1 MEAILQFIQEN
12 LQWFILG
19 IAIIIALIPFG
30 VGFKKGFRKMS
41 WAGWIWGGT
50 AVAVYFL
57 RGLLWDLEFVQ
68 NFLGGLPLGEKTKAF
83 FFTLVLTIVIILV
96 VMIIVGIFG
105 AIVRP
110 HKKKAPTEYQKAV
123 SAEKER
129 VACLDLDEDEILARK
144 RRKEKPCFIN
154 RLFGGIFNLVNF
166 AVILA
171 AIAAVAAI
179 ILNVTPL
186 KDGALKPVF
195 EHEIFKL
202 VWQYV
207 SVYTWDFLLI
217 GFVLAMA
224 YSGYKVGVA
233 CGLYS
238 LIKPLGFIALIVVSF
253 WLPFTNW
260 AVEGPLSFLMNFSKA
275 IASIIPA
282 MVPANI
288 ALIIGAVGVGLV
300 LAVILCVVWGLLL
313 LAFKAL
319 INKSLRRPFWTFI
332 DGIIGVVIRL
342 IIGVLIAAV
351 IITLLYVIQYL
362 GVDMSAFISAE
373 SPILGG
379 AFEMLE
385 AYLKPILDKL
395 MAMGV

>member
-1 MEAILQFIQEN
+1 MEVILQFIQEN

-19 IAIIIALIPFG
+19 IAIVIALIPFG

-57 RGLLWDLEFVQ
+57 RELLWNLEFVQ
-68 NFLGGLPLGEKTKAF
+68 NFLGGLPLGEKTRAF
-83 FFTLVLTIVIILV
+83 FFTLVLTLVIVLV
-96 VMIIVGIFG
+96 VMIVVGIFG

-110 HKKKAPTEYQKAV
+110 RKKKAPTEYQKAV
-123 SAEKER
+123 AVEKER

-144 RRKEKPCFIN
+144 RRKERPCFIN

-166 AVILA
+166 AVVLA

-195 EHEIFKL
+195 ENEIFKL
-202 VWQYV
+202 VWQYI

-238 LIKPLGFIALIVVSF
+238 LIKPLGFIALIAVSF

-260 AVEGPLSFLMNFSKA
+260 AVEGPLSFLMSFSKA

-288 ALIIGAVGVGLV
+288 ALIIGAIGVGLV

-319 INKSLRRPFWTFI
+319 INKSLKRPFWSFI

-342 IIGVLIAAV
+342 IIGVLIAGI

-362 GVDMSAFISAE
+362 GVDMGAFISAE